1 MEDRRSGSGPAVG
14 ELKLQ
19 FPRSE
24 GKPMAREEPD
34 QPTGAER
41 RQHPRFPCMLETR
54 FRRVGQDGS
63 IDADE
68 GFIKCKTV
76 NISDGG
82 LLLEGDAY
90 VSEGQR
96 LEVYVKLEDGVK
108 TMAGEVETVRSE
120 KKFGKFRIGVRFLKK
135 EVI

>member
-1 MEDRRSGSGPAVG
+1 
-14 ELKLQ
+14 
-19 FPRSE
+19 
-24 GKPMAREEPD
+24 
-34 QPTGAER
+34 
-41 RQHPRFPCMLETR
+41 MLETR
-54 FRRVGQDGS
+54 FRRVGPDGS
-63 IDADE
+63 IMADE

-76 NISDGG
+76 NISEGG

-96 LEVYVKLEDGVK
+96 LEVYVKLEDGVR

-120 KKFGKFRIGVRFLKK
+120 KKFGKFRIGVRFIKK